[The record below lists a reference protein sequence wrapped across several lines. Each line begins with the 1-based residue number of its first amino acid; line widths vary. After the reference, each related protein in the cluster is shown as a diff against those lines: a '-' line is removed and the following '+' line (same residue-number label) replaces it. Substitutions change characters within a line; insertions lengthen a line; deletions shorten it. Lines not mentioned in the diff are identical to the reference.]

1 MKPTLTLLTT
11 LLLAPLAALNAAD
24 AVTPPGDRNL
34 PINQI
39 YPPEAF
45 YHNGKG
51 GRVLDVTKPPFNAKG
66 DGKTD
71 DTKALCDAMRFV
83 RENYSHLKP
92 GHGYSNGAWT
102 RMYDRTWIIYLP
114 DGEYLVSDTI
124 SQGWPARAYDVVK
137 GWRDLGRHK
146 FDKPEDEAPEL
157 KLQGEENFGIIVV
170 GQSRDK
176 TTIRLKDNSP
186 GFEKGSDKAVL
197 QYYLL
202 KVGSSVNCG
211 NYAQNLTIQ
220 TGSGNP
226 GAVGMKWN
234 SSNWGGIYNVA
245 IRSGD
250 GSGRAGLMVDRRNA
264 HGYQH
269 DIVVDGFDVG
279 VELTSGGATVVVLEY
294 ATLTNQRVTA
304 IRIGRTSIFCGRK
317 LLIRDAPQAVK
328 VGPQSHVCLFDSEAV
343 SDKTG
348 GAAIEVEDS
357 GRIITKDVTEVGHLL
372 ARDIR
377 LSGYSPAVTKN
388 KQTVVSG
395 NFIEE
400 YASDTPVSVYAD
412 GPGKTLRL
420 PVKEWPVI
428 LPDSDLSKWA
438 NVSDFGAVGD
448 GLTDDTAAVQ
458 RAMNSGK
465 PVVYFPKSNYAIF
478 GTVNIPATVKIV
490 DFMWASVYRTDPNQK
505 PNLTEKESLALEIVG
520 EPPEAVVPGLFRVAE
535 ASGEPLALR
544 QCVNAGGVFLDHEAD
559 RTVVLEDLIT
569 WFGHNY
575 YLASGPDMLFKGP
588 AAIHTSR
595 WRLYRNTKPEGKRKE
610 VFANMVQMFALG
622 GAEGSLAVK
631 NVNAWVRQVD
641 NEYNTVELA
650 FANSDAW
657 ILGFKSEGPKT
668 TTYFQASDH
677 ARLELFGGFYGI
689 HQETAAV
696 PLAVSLDSDVFLSMS
711 CFGGVKI
718 PSYSIILRDEKNG
731 RVTEVPDARFEPRR
745 VAAPGERVILLLEN
759 RRSSSESKKE
769 AQ

>member
-1 MKPTLTLLTT
+1 MKSGLPMKPALTFLTV
-11 LLLAPLAALNAAD
+11 LLLAPLAALHGAESASR
-24 AVTPPGDRNL
+24 PGDRNL
-34 PINQI
+34 PINQV

-45 YHNGKG
+45 YHNSKG
-51 GRVLDVTKPPFNAKG
+51 GRVIDVTKSPFNAKG

-71 DTKALCDAMRFV
+71 DTKALCEAMRFV
-83 RENYSHLKP
+83 RENYHHLKA

-137 GWRDLGRHK
+137 GWRDIGRHILE
-146 FDKPEDEAPEL
+146 KPQDETPEQ
-157 KLQGEENFGIIVV
+157 KLRGEENFGIILV

-176 TTIRLKDNSP
+176 TIIRLKDNSP
-186 GFEKGSDKAVL
+186 GFGKGAEKAVL

-220 TGSGNP
+220 TGKGNP

-234 SSNWGGIYNVA
+234 SSNWGGVYNVA

-250 GSGRAGLMVDRRNA
+250 GTGRAGLMMDRRNA

-279 VELTSGGATVVVLEY
+279 VEMTAGGASPVTLEY
-294 ATLTNQRVTA
+294 ATLTKQRVTA
-304 IRIGRTSIFCGRK
+304 IRVGATSIFCGRK

-328 VGPQSHVCLFDSEAV
+328 VVSQSHVCLFDSEAV
-343 SDKTG
+343 SDRTG
-348 GAAIEVEDS
+348 GPAIDVEV
-357 GRIITKDVTEVGHLL
+357 GRLIKDVQEVGHLL

-377 LSGYSPAVTKN
+377 LSGYSSAVAKN
-388 KQTVVSG
+388 KQTVVEG

-412 GPGKTLRL
+412 GPAKTLRL
-420 PVKEWPVI
+420 PVKDWPVI
-428 LPDSDLSKWA
+428 LPESDLKKWA

-448 GLTDDTAAVQ
+448 GITDDTAAVQ

-465 PVVYFPKSNYAIF
+465 PVVYFSKSNYAIF
-478 GTVNIPATVKIV
+478 GTVNIPATVKVV
-490 DFMWASVYRTDPNQK
+490 DFMWSSVYRTDPNQK
-505 PNLTEKESLALEIVG
+505 ANLTEKESLALEVFG
-520 EPPEAVVPGLFRVAE
+520 EPSEAVRPGLFRVAE
-535 ASGEPLALR
+535 SSGEPLALR
-544 QCVNAGGVFLDHEAD
+544 QNVNAGGVLLDHEAV

-569 WFGHNY
+569 WFGHQY
-575 YLASGPDMLFKGP
+575 YLASGPDMLFNGP
-588 AAIHTSR
+588 AAIQTSR

-622 GAEGSLAVK
+622 GAEGSLAVR

-641 NEYNTVELA
+641 NEYNKVELA

-657 ILGFKSEGPKT
+657 ILGYKSEGPTKT
-668 TTYFQASDH
+668 TTYFQASEH
-677 ARLELFGGFYGI
+677 SRLELFGGFYGVG
-689 HQETAAV
+689 EPAAV
-696 PLAVSLDSDVFLSMS
+696 PLAVSRDSEVCLSVS
-711 CFGGVKI
+711 SFGGVKL
-718 PSYSIILRDEKNG
+718 PVHPTILRDERNG
-731 RVTEVPDARFEPRR
+731 RVTEIPDARFEPRR
-745 VAAPGERVILLLEN
+745 AGAAGERVILLLVN
-759 RRSSSESKKE
+759 RPK
-769 AQ
+769 